1 MFREAVLDVA
11 IFNIRGCGWED
22 KMAPS
27 LDDNT
32 RGDGSAVTHG
42 CSQRQGVVL
51 SDFASR
57 VCYSLAVTVNE
68 RTASTC
74 KDLYENIYETGM
86 YSGHYVRVDSFLF
99 LPTLFLGFS
108 CGSFISRLWKLSGDR
123 DGPTHLPQA
132 KPCFFRSGMT

>member
-1 MFREAVLDVA
+1 MLREAVLDVA

-32 RGDGSAVTHG
+32 GRDGSAVTHG
-42 CSQRQGVVL
+42 STQSQGVVL

-57 VCYSLAVTVNE
+57 VCSLPAVTVNE

-74 KDLYENIYETGM
+74 KD
-86 YSGHYVRVDSFLF
+86 
-99 LPTLFLGFS
+99 
-108 CGSFISRLWKLSGDR
+108 
-123 DGPTHLPQA
+123 
-132 KPCFFRSGMT
+132 